1 MVPNFTG
8 RQSECEDIIRHVT
21 SESTRLVSIC
31 GSPGFGKTSVAI
43 AVGHAVQ
50 SRGIPVYW
58 ISLRGLH
65 SKADLTSKFLSFLS
79 QPTTQTKRQRLSI
92 DDEICLLFS
101 ELSKPSVVILDN
113 ADDLLETGCPKMKE
127 EVTQLLGEILRRNQK
142 VTFVVTAR
150 ESLDYID
157 LNFQGHWELRI
168 NPLDDDSAQTLVSEL
183 LPNAGVADS
192 TEIAH
197 ICGQVPLAMRLLC
210 SLVSEENSAQP
221 RHFLDV
227 FMTSS
232 TGSLVEMLD
241 HPDYPARHRL
251 QLLFD
256 SSFQRLTAHEQEVL
270 VSLSILP
277 DNFSTEVAAAVLGKT
292 GTIETTKILGN
303 LRRKSLIDS
312 SSKPGIFTMHKLLQS
327 FVVDKGE
334 QEMTETIVASQGR
347 LKAFYISRFE
357 KLNQQFLSGHSMA
370 AYIGF
375 YEDKEKI
382 IESLIDSCSDSKTA
396 DRVFD
401 ILVKGEWF
409 LHSLFWIPS
418 EGKNFEHI
426 YDAAIKAANKHSKEK
441 YLSQLL
447 CSRAF
452 KDLANGTGGK
462 AKNFLSKVN
471 KIQAASPLVPHHQK
485 GKYFCY
491 LGIHNLI
498 ARELKIGVQCLRKAL
513 SSLDNCSNPEQKIL
527 KLVTFQI
534 LAVYYG
540 SINDLSSASSFY
552 DKALNECSGVEDRDL
567 LLITSMTRETKETT
581 NEIHLQSDS
590 QVFLNQPLKC
600 EIAFLLNQATMS
612 FCDFNTMQY
621 TSSLV
626 LRVLESVETEVKISV
641 GLLCFQRV
649 VTHVLWLLS
658 CEDPVKL
665 YTSRINYHKTVLE
678 KCKNSSCEKEDLR
691 RYTNIQNK
699 ALAKYYIDL
708 AKVYLQRMNYPHAL
722 QATEQALLVT
732 KMLFGEEHESTADS
746 YRELGV
752 TQHAMHDYK
761 AALQSHQRALDIRI
775 KLFGKEHES
784 TADSYKTLGVTQ
796 HQMHDYNAALQ
807 SKQSALAIRIKLFG
821 EEHEST
827 AESYKTLGVTQH
839 QMHDY
844 NAALQSKQSALAI
857 RIKLFPE
864 EHKSTADSYGSLGIT
879 QREMHEYEA
888 ALQSHQRALAIRI
901 KLFGEEHK
909 STADS
914 YRELG
919 ATQHAMH
926 DYKSALQS
934 KQRALAIR
942 IKLFPEEHKST
953 ADGYKTLGVTQ
964 HQMHDYKAA
973 LHSHQRALAIRIK
986 LFGEEHKS
994 TADSYREL
1002 GATQHAMH
1010 DYKSALQSKQR
1021 ALAIRIKL
1029 FPEEHKSTA
1038 DSYGS
1043 LGITQ
1048 REMHEYEAAL
1058 QSHQRALAIRIKL
1071 FGEEHESTADSYKT
1085 LGVTQHEMR
1094 DYEAALQSSQRA
1106 LDIRIK
1112 LFGEEHE
1119 STADSY
1125 RELGVT
1131 QHAMHDYKAALQS
1144 HQRALDIR
1152 IKLFG
1157 KEHESTADSYFTLG
1171 VTQHSM
1177 HNYRAALQSKQRALA
1192 IRIKLF
1198 REENESIADSYGS
1211 LGVTQHQMHDYK
1223 AALHSHQRAL
1233 AIRIKLFGEEHESTA
1248 DSYFS
1253 LGVTQHKMH
1262 DYKAARHSHQRALA
1276 ICIKLIGQEHESTAD
1291 SYGGTRSNT
1300 TQHNTKCMT
1309 TK

>member
-1 MVPNFTG
+1 MCFPLTFYVFFFVLFFFCLKGTKPFFSNAALPSVVPNFTG
-8 RQSECEDIIRHVT
+8 RQSECEDITRHVT

-65 SKADLTSKFLSFLS
+65 SKADLTSKFLSFLR
-79 QPTTQTKRQRLSI
+79 QPTTHTKLPDQRLSI

-101 ELSKPSVVILDN
+101 EISKPSVVILDN
-113 ADDLLETGCPKMKE
+113 ADDLLETGCPKLKE
-127 EVTQLLGEILRRNQK
+127 EVIQLFGEILRRNQK

-150 ESLDYID
+150 ESLDYMD
-157 LNFQGHWELRI
+157 VNFQGHWELRI

-192 TEIAH
+192 TKIAH

-210 SLVSEENSAQP
+210 SLVSEEDSAQP

-232 TGSLVEMLD
+232 TGRLVKMLD
-241 HPDYPARHRL
+241 NPDYPARHRL

-256 SSFQRLTAHEQEVL
+256 SSFQRLSAYEQEVL

-277 DNFSTEVAAAVLGKT
+277 DNFSAEVAAAVLGKT

-327 FVVDKGE
+327 FVVDKGK

-357 KLNQQFLSGHSMA
+357 KLNEQFLSGQSMA

-418 EGKNFEHI
+418 EVKNFEHI
-426 YDAAIKAANKHSKEK
+426 YDAAIKAANEHSKEK

-447 CSRAF
+447 SSRAF
-452 KDLANGTGGK
+452 KDLANGTGEK
-462 AKNFLSKVN
+462 AKHFLSKVN
-471 KIQAASPLVPHHQK
+471 KIQAASPLVLHHEK
-485 GKYFCY
+485 GKKLCY

-498 ARELKIGVQCLRKAL
+498 AKELKIGVQCLRKAL
-513 SSLDNCSNPEQKIL
+513 SSLEKCSNPEQKIL

-534 LAVYYG
+534 LAVYYR
-540 SINDLSSASSFY
+540 SINDLSSARTFY

-590 QVFLNQPLKC
+590 EVFLNQPLKC

-612 FCDFNTMQY
+612 FSDFNTMQY

-626 LRVLESVETEVKISV
+626 LQVLESVETEVKISV
-641 GLLCFQRV
+641 GLLCFERV

-691 RYTNIQNK
+691 RYTNMQNK
-699 ALAKYYIDL
+699 ALAKYYVDL
-708 AKVYLQRMNYPHAL
+708 AKVYLQRKNYPHAL
-722 QATEQALLVT
+722 QATEQALLAT
-732 KMLFGEEHESTADS
+732 KMLEEEHESTADS

-761 AALQSHQRALDIRI
+761 AALQSHQHALAIRI
-775 KLFGKEHES
+775 KLFGEEHESTADSYFNLGVTQQKIRDYKAALQSHQCALAIRIKRFGEEHES

-821 EEHEST
+821 
-827 AESYKTLGVTQH
+827 K
-839 QMHDY
+839 
-844 NAALQSKQSALAI
+844 
-857 RIKLFPE
+857 
-864 EHKSTADSYGSLGIT
+864 EHKRTADSYGSLGIT
-879 QREMHEYEA
+879 QREMHDYEV
-888 ALQSHQRALAIRI
+888 
-901 KLFGEEHK
+901 
-909 STADS
+909 
-914 YRELG
+914 
-919 ATQHAMH
+919 H
-926 DYKSALQS
+926 DYEV
-934 KQRALAIR
+934 
-942 IKLFPEEHKST
+942 P
-953 ADGYKTLGVTQ
+953 
-964 HQMHDYKAA
+964 
-973 LHSHQRALAIRIK
+973 
-986 LFGEEHKS
+986 
-994 TADSYREL
+994 
-1002 GATQHAMH
+1002 
-1010 DYKSALQSKQR
+1010 
-1021 ALAIRIKL
+1021 
-1029 FPEEHKSTA
+1029 
-1038 DSYGS
+1038 
-1043 LGITQ
+1043 
-1048 REMHEYEAAL
+1048 
-1058 QSHQRALAIRIKL
+1058 
-1071 FGEEHESTADSYKT
+1071 
-1085 LGVTQHEMR
+1085 
-1094 DYEAALQSSQRA
+1094 
-1106 LDIRIK
+1106 
-1112 LFGEEHE
+1112 
-1119 STADSY
+1119 
-1125 RELGVT
+1125 
-1131 QHAMHDYKAALQS
+1131 
-1144 HQRALDIR
+1144 
-1152 IKLFG
+1152 
-1157 KEHESTADSYFTLG
+1157 
-1171 VTQHSM
+1171 
-1177 HNYRAALQSKQRALA
+1177 
-1192 IRIKLF
+1192 
-1198 REENESIADSYGS
+1198 
-1211 LGVTQHQMHDYK
+1211 
-1223 AALHSHQRAL
+1223 
-1233 AIRIKLFGEEHESTA
+1233 
-1248 DSYFS
+1248 
-1253 LGVTQHKMH
+1253 
-1262 DYKAARHSHQRALA
+1262 
-1276 ICIKLIGQEHESTAD
+1276 
-1291 SYGGTRSNT
+1291 
-1300 TQHNTKCMT
+1300 
-1309 TK
+1309 